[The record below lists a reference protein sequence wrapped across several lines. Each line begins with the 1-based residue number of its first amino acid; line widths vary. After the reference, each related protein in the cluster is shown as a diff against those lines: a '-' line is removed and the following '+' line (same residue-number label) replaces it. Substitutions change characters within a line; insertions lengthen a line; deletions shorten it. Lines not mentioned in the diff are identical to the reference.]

1 MQILPV
7 YLYQNTLV
15 VTLDLDPTV
24 IGVNNV
30 MYQRDLNIQ
39 KGLKNSVR
47 IQFKNSDQKRISISN
62 TETYVFSMYDA
73 INQRLLIE
81 KPLTVLDQG
90 TTATKGL
97 ALLTLTESDTL
108 DLEVSSYTYAIKKL
122 ESDNTY
128 SPAYSNTYY
137 GINGTLNLLDDINP
151 VLQPSTEIS
160 SFLMS
165 YNASTN
171 LYEFKSRAIYADPAF
186 QGNTALHTAAV
197 YMTNFKGTLNVMGT
211 LGNNPDDLT
220 DYSILNSK
228 VYTGTTS
235 IDYINF
241 NGVYTYVQFMYIP
254 ELGPTDLNNKD
265 NQSYRGTL
273 DKILYRH

>member
-7 YLYQNTLV
+7 YLYQNTLA

-30 MYQRDLNIQ
+30 MYQRELNIQ

-97 ALLTLTESDTL
+97 ALLTLNESDTL
-108 DLEVSSYTYAIKKL
+108 DLQQSSYTYAIKKL
-122 ESDNTY
+122 ESDLSY

-137 GINGTLNLLDDINP
+137 GINGTLNLLNDINP
-151 VLQPSTEIS
+151 VLKPSTDIS
-160 SFLMS
+160 SFLIS

-171 LYEFKSRAIYADPAF
+171 LYEYKSRAIYADPLF
-186 QGNTALHTAAV
+186 QGNTALHTAAI
-197 YMTNFKGTLNVMGT
+197 YMTAFKGRLYVMGT
-211 LGNNPDDLT
+211 LDDNPDDLAQ
-220 DYSILNSK
+220 YSIVQQKSFNF
-228 VYTGTTS
+228 YTGV
-235 IDYINF
+235 DYVNF
-241 NGVYTYVQFMYIP
+241 NGVFTYLNFMYIP
-254 ELGPTDLNNKD
+254 EKGPTDLNNRD

-273 DKILYRH
+273 DKILYRS